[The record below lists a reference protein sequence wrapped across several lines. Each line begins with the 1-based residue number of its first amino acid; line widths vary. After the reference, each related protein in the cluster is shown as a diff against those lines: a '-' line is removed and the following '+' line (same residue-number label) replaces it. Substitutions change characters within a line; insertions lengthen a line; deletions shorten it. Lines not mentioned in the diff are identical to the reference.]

1 MKYDKIRR
9 CSVEGQIL
17 LIYTQAVR
25 ILFNNSICEKLLKRK
40 TRFEKN
46 GFAFRKLK
54 LTACIF
60 SGLYLI

>member
-1 MKYDKIRR
+1 MKRNMIRFVDGVLKGKYYLPIHKR
-9 CSVEGQIL
+9 QESYL
-17 LIYTQAVR
+17 T
-25 ILFNNSICEKLLKRK
+25 NNICEKLLKRK

-60 SGLYLI
+60 QGYT